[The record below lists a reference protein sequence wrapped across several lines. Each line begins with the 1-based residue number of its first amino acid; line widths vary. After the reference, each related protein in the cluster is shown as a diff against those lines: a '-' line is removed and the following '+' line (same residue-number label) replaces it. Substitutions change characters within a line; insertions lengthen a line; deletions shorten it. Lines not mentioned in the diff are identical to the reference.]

1 MTDAQPAPLSE
12 APGPFR
18 TQLLSRADASAA
30 LALFGIQMKPAT
42 LARAWSTG
50 RGGPPCQHIRG
61 KPYYPR
67 DRLEAWARSQI
78 TEPACSARERD
89 LQLREARRNVPR

>member
-1 MTDAQPAPLSE
+1 MTDVRPPLSSD
-12 APGPFR
+12 APAPFR
-18 TQLLSRADASAA
+18 TQLLTRAEASAA

-61 KPYYPR
+61 KPWYPR

-89 LQLREARRNVPR
+89 LQLRKARPHDPR

>member
-1 MTDAQPAPLSE
+1 MTDAVPTPVPETRPHFS
-12 APGPFR
+12 
-18 TQLLSRADASAA
+18 TQLLTRNEASAA
-30 LALFGIQMKPAT
+30 LVLFGIQMKPST

-50 RGGPPCQHIRG
+50 KGGPPCQHIRG

-78 TEPACSARERD
+78 SEPACSARERD
-89 LQLREARRNVPR
+89 LQRRQERPHVAP